1 MKDQLKHLV
10 SQMLDKGLFFAE
22 ATREFEKQFILLGL
36 EKSGGN
42 RTKAARIMGIHRN
55 TLSKKILSLDHS
67 KESKKMSKSKNL
79 LTR

>member
-1 MKDQLKHLV
+1 
-10 SQMLDKGLFFAE
+10 MLDKGLFFAE

-36 EKSGGN
+36 EQSGGN

-55 TLSKKILSLDHS
+55 TLSKKLLSLDHS
-67 KESKKMSKSKNL
+67 KKSKKISKSKKL

>member
-1 MKDQLKHLV
+1 
-10 SQMLDKGLFFAE
+10 MLDKGLFFAE

>member
-1 MKDQLKHLV
+1 VKDQLEHLV
-10 SQMLDKGLFFAE
+10 NQMLDRGLFFVE

-55 TLSKKILSLDHS
+55 TLSKKLLSFHHS
-67 KESKKMSKSKNL
+67 EKSKKTSKSKNP